1 MEHECKLVF
10 DLGADNHA
18 NVEIK
23 GNHSDILFCLIG
35 LTAQVCSELN
45 IPPYLFAAVLPEMM
59 KDHQRLLQQRMKVDM
74 DAISKM
80 MGGGNR

>member
-45 IPPYLFAAVLPEMM
+45 IPPYLLRRFCQ
-59 KDHQRLLQQRMKVDM
+59 K
-74 DAISKM
+74 
-80 MGGGNR
+80 